1 MGVAALRPHLFR
13 TIPAAVATREVM
25 GYLDFA
31 HLIAAAVIVVY
42 GRWTPVAASAL
53 LFVCVSWAV
62 NRWPRYL
69 RSPFSLAASF
79 TTCLHFV
86 LPLTIL
92 TLFGQ
97 NYQFGSGMAAVPR
110 ESAQYLQTAPLGILT
125 LTGLFLAGVAGLS
138 VTASRREPPAGRL
151 LRRVVPDWPIG
162 VLGLVVLIATSE
174 GTDALIRI
182 RLTGNE
188 TAESLWQ
195 FIFFDSPYLLLFPI
209 VIAAK
214 LMRPGATRRLLTE
227 WQFALILLIF
237 FLQATIGSTSK
248 GFILTLVLMSFVL
261 PLSYLQ
267 SSRDVLTLMPSRKMV
282 TAAIVL
288 SVGVFFVAQALR
300 VAVYSG
306 ENRSVS
312 GVWSALSG
320 GEGEQVYTG
329 VSTVAYRLSAALD
342 RYLLIFDAEQTT
354 GHSPAYAA
362 MYITYMAKNF
372 VNLVWPGTPYLE
384 AYMPSSNLLAPVLYR
399 DALLG
404 EASKEML
411 LRSLNTQPFTIYGVA
426 LLIGGRFAP
435 LIIFGS
441 CVFLGIAY
449 RLARS
454 LPVRLSLLYLYVT
467 AVHSYGFEVVLAN
480 TLHLFVSLFFFL
492 WLMRAYRATRLMLR
506 PAVAALRRVPPR
518 APDTIL

>member
-1 MGVAALRPHLFR
+1 MGVPALRPHLFR
-13 TIPAAVATREVM
+13 TIPVEVATREVLS
-25 GYLDFA
+25 YLQIA
-31 HLIAAAVIVVY
+31 HLIAAVLIVAL

-53 LFVCVSWAV
+53 LFVCVSWLV

-86 LPLTIL
+86 LPLVVL
-92 TLFGQ
+92 TVFGS
-97 NYQFGSGMAAVPR
+97 NYQFGYGMATVPR
-110 ESAQYLQTAPLGILT
+110 ESAEYLQTAPLGILT
-125 LTGLFLAGVAGLS
+125 LTGLFLAGVAGLTL
-138 VTASRREPPAGRL
+138 TASRREPSAGRL
-151 LRRVVPDWPIG
+151 LGRVVPDWPIG
-162 VLGLVVLIATSE
+162 VLGLVVVLATIQ
-174 GTDALIRI
+174 GTDALIKI

-214 LMRPGATRRLLTE
+214 LTRPGAMRRLLTQ
-227 WQFALILLIF
+227 WQFALILLMF
-237 FLQATIGSTSK
+237 FLQATIGNTSK

-282 TAAIVL
+282 TAAVMF
-288 SVGVFFVAQALR
+288 SVAVFFVAQALR

-312 GVWSALSG
+312 GVLSALSSG
-320 GEGEQVYTG
+320 DGEVYTG

-362 MYITYMAKNF
+362 MYIQYLSKNF
-372 VNLVWPGTPYLE
+372 ANLIWLGTPYLE

-404 EASKEML
+404 ESSKEML
-411 LRSLNTQPFTIYGVA
+411 LRTLNTQPFTMYGVA
-426 LLIGGRFAP
+426 LLVGGGFAP
-435 LIIFGS
+435 VLIFVG
-441 CVFLGIAY
+441 CVLLGTAY
-449 RLARS
+449 RLVQG
-454 LPVRLSLLYLYVT
+454 LPARLSLLYLYVT
-467 AVHSYGFEVVLAN
+467 TVHSYGFEVVLAN
-480 TLHLFVSLFFFL
+480 TLHLLVSLMLFI
-492 WLMRAYRATRLMLR
+492 WLMRAYRATRLMIR
-506 PAVAALRRVPPR
+506 PLAGAFRREPSR
-518 APDTIL
+518 ATGTGL